1 MKYSIEILKIIEGAL
16 KYDKTKVLSYTEQLI
31 KKLNEDGEEKA
42 SSKLKKIIN
51 ESDNTVLSV
60 AELEKEFPIP
70 IDQESRTMLADIV
83 YPEENNVQ
91 VILSKKNREQ
101 LENFIL
107 NYQKA
112 DKLNEFGVGISN
124 TLLLYGPPGCGKT
137 QSAYFIA
144 KKLNLPLV
152 IARLD
157 SLISSYLG
165 TTSKNI
171 RMLFEFIQKTPCV
184 LFLDE
189 FDAIAKARD
198 DSNELGE
205 LKRVVNSL
213 LQNVDTMSKDSLLL
227 AATNHENLLDLAVW
241 RRFDYKL
248 EITLPDTEARIEM
261 VDLFLGKVDKLTQNE
276 KKEFAVACKDLSGSD
291 IQEII
296 QKMIR
301 NTIIHSNSFNVKD
314 LYEELFIFKNI
325 NSNLNIDLKKSLK
338 PKVKYLKQCDEKI
351 FSIQIIAEILGIS
364 KSYVSKLLK
373 EGEN

>member
-51 ESDNTVLSV
+51 ESDNTVLSI

-144 KKLNLPLV
+144 KKLNLP
-152 IARLD
+152 
-157 SLISSYLG
+157 
-165 TTSKNI
+165 
-171 RMLFEFIQKTPCV
+171 
-184 LFLDE
+184 
-189 FDAIAKARD
+189 
-198 DSNELGE
+198 
-205 LKRVVNSL
+205 
-213 LQNVDTMSKDSLLL
+213 
-227 AATNHENLLDLAVW
+227 
-241 RRFDYKL
+241 
-248 EITLPDTEARIEM
+248 
-261 VDLFLGKVDKLTQNE
+261 
-276 KKEFAVACKDLSGSD
+276 
-291 IQEII
+291 
-296 QKMIR
+296 
-301 NTIIHSNSFNVKD
+301 
-314 LYEELFIFKNI
+314 
-325 NSNLNIDLKKSLK
+325 
-338 PKVKYLKQCDEKI
+338 
-351 FSIQIIAEILGIS
+351 
-364 KSYVSKLLK
+364 
-373 EGEN
+373 